1 MREQPISEAVEDNEW
16 DPGPVMW
23 PPETEID
30 VSEVHESLV
39 KAVAGSRGVRFFTA
53 YLIDVPSDASL
64 GTVQLALDEVAGE
77 ACAIY
82 LTVDI
87 AGFDPETRD
96 PILVDEAT
104 KPLKFPHA
112 GADTETAI
120 ATFCENLRME
130 GLIR

>member
-1 MREQPISEAVEDNEW
+1 MREQSIGEAVEDDEW
-16 DPGPVMW
+16 VPDGVMW

-30 VSEVHESLV
+30 VSEVHESLL
-39 KAVAGSRGVRFFTA
+39 KAMAGGRAVRFFRTH
-53 YLIDVPSDASL
+53 LIDVPTDCCL
-64 GTVQLALDEVAGE
+64 GGVQMAIDEVAGE
-77 ACAIY
+77 ACGIY

-104 KPLKFPHA
+104 KPFRFSCTGDVEK
-112 GADTETAI
+112 AI
-120 ATFCENLRME
+120 ATLSENLRAE